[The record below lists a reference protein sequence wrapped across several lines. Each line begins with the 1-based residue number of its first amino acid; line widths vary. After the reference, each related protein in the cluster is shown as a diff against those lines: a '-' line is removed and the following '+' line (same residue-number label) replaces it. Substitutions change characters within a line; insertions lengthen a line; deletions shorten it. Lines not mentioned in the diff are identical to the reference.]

1 MNTIRLP
8 LSEDCYST
16 SHLDSSNLRSEAY
29 YFDWLIINT
38 STCLTLFKND
48 FKDYLIKE
56 NLRCIGKN
64 KIKFKHTDIMVKDI
78 KNNIFYLHH
87 FNNIDL
93 DFDKVK
99 SMFDRRIERLNN
111 HFKENKKV
119 ELYFKELS
127 LKNKKIVE
135 LDSSWG
141 INSIIN
147 GSSKIKNLLLNKY
160 SYSNEN
166 EITIHIID

>member
-1 MNTIRLP
+1 
-8 LSEDCYST
+8 
-16 SHLDSSNLRSEAY
+16 
-29 YFDWLIINT
+29 
-38 STCLTLFKND
+38 
-48 FKDYLIKE
+48 
-56 NLRCIGKN
+56 
-64 KIKFKHTDIMVKDI
+64 MVKDI